1 MIGAIGALRRR
12 RRPLASTAAPIEAA
26 LLEPVPWR
34 LRGLPVCAS
43 TETELDRW
51 LARDPRLV
59 GDAPLS
65 VPRAVIA
72 RRQRFGR
79 GQQGRPW
86 CSPAG
91 GVWLSAALPW
101 PVAATT
107 AAAPGLAVAVGLCL
121 RLEARGL
128 PVRLKWPNDLLLPD
142 MGGGRGGPRKLAGL
156 LPRLRLRGGTCR
168 WARMGVGLN
177 VANRAP
183 DGAVALAEV
192 LGAGRA
198 DPLLWCGEVLA
209 ALEWAMA
216 WAGRP
221 QEVCRQA
228 ERRLHRPDGPIH
240 LDGVDWWPAGLAADG
255 GLRLVAGSAE
265 RVLLRGFGAG

>member
-12 RRPLASTAAPIEAA
+12 APLAPRDAQLELAP
-26 LLEPVPWR
+26 WQ

-51 LARDPRLV
+51 LAQDLRLV
-59 GDAPLS
+59 GDARLP

-101 PVAATT
+101 PAAAAT

-128 PVRLKWPNDLLLPD
+128 PVRLKWPNDLLLPGGVV
-142 MGGGRGGPRKLAGL
+142 GGGGGGPRKLAGL

-183 DGAVALAEV
+183 VGAVALAEL
-192 LGAGRA
+192 LGDGRA
-198 DPLLWCGEVLA
+198 DPRLWCGEVLA

-228 ERRLHRPDGPIH
+228 ERRLHLPDGPIH
-240 LDGVDWWPAGLAADG
+240 LDGVDWRPAGLATDG
-255 GLRLVAGSAE
+255 GLRLVAGSSE
-265 RVLLRGFGAG
+265 RVLHRGFGAG

>member
-12 RRPLASTAAPIEAA
+12 RPLAPTEAPIE
-26 LLEPVPWR
+26 LVPWR

-51 LARDPRLV
+51 LAQDPRLA
-59 GDAPLS
+59 GDAPLPA
-65 VPRAVIA
+65 PRAVIA

-86 CSPAG
+86 SSPAG
-91 GVWLSAALPW
+91 GVWLSAALAW
-101 PVAATT
+101 PEAAAT

-128 PVRLKWPNDLLLPD
+128 PVRLKWPNDLVLPD
-142 MGGGRGGPRKLAGL
+142 MGVGGGEGGPRKLAGL

-183 DGAVALAEV
+183 EGAVALAEL

-198 DPLLWCGEVLA
+198 DPLLWCGEVLT

-228 ERRLHRPDGPIH
+228 ERRLHLPDGPIQ
-240 LDGVDWWPAGLAADG
+240 LDGVDWWPAGLVADG
-255 GLRLVAGSAE
+255 GLRLVDGSAE
-265 RVLLRGFGAG
+265 RVLHRGFGAG

>member
-12 RRPLASTAAPIEAA
+12 RPLAPRESPLELAQ
-26 LLEPVPWR
+26 LEPVSWR

-51 LARDPRLV
+51 LAQDPQLV
-59 GDAPLS
+59 GDAPLPA
-65 VPRAVIA
+65 PRAVIA

-101 PVAATT
+101 PAAAAT

-128 PVRLKWPNDLLLPD
+128 PVRLKWPNDLLLPGV
-142 MGGGRGGPRKLAGL
+142 GGGGPRKLAGL

-183 DGAVALAEV
+183 VGAVALAEL

-221 QEVCRQA
+221 QAVCRQA
-228 ERRLHRPDGPIH
+228 ERRLHLPDGPIH
-240 LDGVDWWPAGLAADG
+240 LDGVNWRPAGLAADG
-255 GLRLVAGSAE
+255 GLRLVAGSSE
-265 RVLLRGFGAG
+265 RVLFRGFGAG

>member
-12 RRPLASTAAPIEAA
+12 SPLAPTDALMALAP
-26 LLEPVPWR
+26 LEPVSWR

-51 LARDPRLV
+51 LAQDPLLV
-59 GDAPLS
+59 GDAPLPA
-65 VPRAVIA
+65 PRAVIA

-86 CSPAG
+86 RSPSG
-91 GVWLSAALPW
+91 GVWMSAALPW
-101 PVAATT
+101 PAVAAT

-128 PVRLKWPNDLLLPD
+128 PVRLKWPNDLLLP
-142 MGGGRGGPRKLAGL
+142 GGGGGGPRKLAGL

-177 VANRAP
+177 VANRPP
-183 DGAVALAEV
+183 DGAVALAEL

-228 ERRLHRPDGPIH
+228 ERRLHLPDGPIH
-240 LDGVDWWPAGLAADG
+240 LDGVDWRPAGLAPDG
-255 GLRLVAGSAE
+255 GLRLVNGSAE
-265 RVLLRGFGAG
+265 RVLHRLFGAG

>member
-1 MIGAIGALRRR
+1 
-12 RRPLASTAAPIEAA
+12 
-26 LLEPVPWR
+26 LEPLPWR

-43 TETELDRW
+43 TELELDRW
-51 LARDPRLV
+51 LARDPRLA
-59 GDAPLS
+59 GDAPLPA
-65 VPRAVIA
+65 PRAVIA
-72 RRQRFGR
+72 VRQRFGR

-101 PVAATT
+101 PAQAAT

-128 PVRLKWPNDLLLPD
+128 PVRIKWPNDLLLAD
-142 MGGGRGGPRKLAGL
+142 TGGARKLAGL

-168 WARMGVGLN
+168 WARVGVGLN
-177 VANRAP
+177 AANRVP
-183 DGAVALAEV
+183 PGAVALGEV

-198 DPLLWCGEVLA
+198 DPRHWCGEVLA

-221 QEVCRQA
+221 REVCRQA
-228 ERRLHRPDGPIH
+228 ERRLLLPDGPIQ
-240 LDGVDWWPAGLAADG
+240 LDGIDWWPVGLAADG
-255 GLRLVAGSAE
+255 GLRLAHGSAE
-265 RVLLRGFGAG
+265 RVLHRGFGAA